1 MLYSPLCS
9 RCWKCCDVW
18 LYNFFIK
25 FRRLMDNDLLL
36 LRILIRRSTFNFSKR
51 VYNESDFYLA
61 YMYICGWTNYVN
73 FEVPFAIITKPSK
86 EPCVLQKIIGESINK
101 RQDPL
106 YFFFLKKRDIQC
118 LYFLPVQFVVY
129 IHFRRRIVQD
139 FQSRVRFFQFV
150 RLPEFCRWN
159 QLGSGRCREG

>member
-36 LRILIRRSTFNFSKR
+36 LRILIRRSTFSFSKR

-106 YFFFLKKRDIQC
+106 YFFLKKKGYTMSVLSSSSI
-118 LYFLPVQFVVY
+118 
-129 IHFRRRIVQD
+129 
-139 FQSRVRFFQFV
+139 
-150 RLPEFCRWN
+150 
-159 QLGSGRCREG
+159 RCIYPFSEKNCAGFSESSAVFSIRTIA